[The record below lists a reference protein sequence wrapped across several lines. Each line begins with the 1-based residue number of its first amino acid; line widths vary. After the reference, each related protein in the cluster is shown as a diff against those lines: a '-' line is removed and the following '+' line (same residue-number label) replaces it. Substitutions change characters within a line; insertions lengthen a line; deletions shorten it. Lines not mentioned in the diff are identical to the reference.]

1 MPINPGYK
9 FMNDNANLSDLGG
22 TGFRGGMGLWQGP
35 QPGQVT
41 PPIPDGITPSVMQAV
56 QMGRAQQQQ
65 PQQPI
70 APVAPMAPRQQMQA
84 AQMPMTEQD
93 LPPEFPQPE
102 VEQQSLGYGNIEDIP
117 TNEGLD
123 NTPQSANHNDQQNQ
137 ELQRF
142 EQTQLAKR
150 GSDMGMDPRQLYVAL
165 AQFSAGMGNIKGKDT
180 RSTAGDFYNM
190 QKVYENQDEARK
202 MRQEEFAA
210 RMAPKPVDPLNQE
223 YLKSKIAEMNRKGMP
238 APATELDPARQDL
251 YKSQADWY
259 RAKTRNEQLGS
270 QRPMAPTKDGKP
282 QADMLNPKQIKSAT
296 DLRKEYQNHPVTK
309 TSNDLN
315 AMWGKVREV
324 MDNPSAAGDMASI
337 FLFMKAL
344 DPGSTV
350 REGEYKSAA
359 EATSALG
366 RVEQSLKKAGTGQN
380 LTPEQRADFRSIME
394 KFYRAQMKSQKRVDD
409 QYKGLAGRTGVD
421 PQNLLINDSSQPS
434 AIKSVNDLPDV
445 R

>member
-1 MPINPGYK
+1 MPINPAYQ
-9 FMNDNANLSDLGG
+9 FMNSAADLSDKNQFMDFLRRDAQAK
-22 TGFRGGMGLWQGP
+22 GFDSNYSAGLANDQQMMNTMAAQQP
-35 QPGQVT
+35 QP
-41 PPIPDGITPSVMQAV
+41 M
-56 QMGRAQQQQ
+56 AQPRPVPQ
-65 PQQPI
+65 PQQPG
-70 APVAPMAPRQQMQA
+70 AQAFTRPMPQVNTEIPEVPQQ
-84 AQMPMTEQD
+84 
-93 LPPEFPQPE
+93 PQPE
-102 VEQQSLGYGNIEDIP
+102 AVENTGAQGY
-117 TNEGLD
+117 EGLGNFD
-123 NTPQSANHNDQQNQ
+123 KLPMTQEPQSANHNDQQSQ

-142 EQTQLAKR
+142 EQTKLAR
-150 GSDMGMDPRQLYVAL
+150 QGSEMGMDPRQLYVAL
-165 AQFSAGMGNIKGKDT
+165 AQFSAGMGNIKGRDT
-180 RSTAGDFYNM
+180 KSTAGDFYNM
-190 QKVYENQDEARK
+190 QKGYENQDEARK

-210 RMAPKPVDPLNQE
+210 RMAPKSVDPLNQE
-223 YLKSKIAEMNRKGMP
+223 YLKAKIAEMNRKGMP

-259 RAKTRNEQLGS
+259 RAKAKNEQLGS

>member
-1 MPINPGYK
+1 
-9 FMNDNANLSDLGG
+9 MNEQADLGG
-22 TGFRGGMGLWQGP
+22 GAFNAGMGLWGGP
-35 QPGQVT
+35 QPERAT
-41 PPIPDGITPSVMQAV
+41 PYIPSGITPDVRQAV

-70 APVAPMAPRQQMQA
+70 APVAPIARQPMQA
-84 AQMPMTEQD
+84 PQMPVQTQMTEQD
-93 LPPEFPQPE
+93 LPSELPQPE

-123 NTPQSANHNDQQNQ
+123 NTPQSANHNYKQSQ

-180 RSTAGDFYNM
+180 HSTAGDFYNM
-190 QKVYENQDEARK
+190 QKGYEAQDEARK

-210 RMAPKPVDPLNQE
+210 RMAPKPVDPLDIEQKKAMIE
-223 YLKSKIAEMNRKGMP
+223 YLKRKGMP
-238 APATELDPARQDL
+238 QPAAPIDPVKQKWMEAQ
-251 YKSQADWY
+251 
-259 RAKTRNEQLGS
+259 TRNLDARTKNEMLGS
-270 QRPMAPTKDGKP
+270 QRPVVTKDGKP
-282 QADMLNPKQIKSAT
+282 QTEMLNPKQIKTAT

-337 FLFMKAL
+337 FMFMKAL

-366 RVEQSLKKAGTGQN
+366 RVQQSLQKAGTGQN
-380 LTPEQRADFRSIME
+380 LTPEQRADFKSIME

-421 PQNLLINDSSQPS
+421 PQDLLINESSQPS
-434 AIKSVNDLPDV
+434 TIKSVNDLPDV